1 MISATIFLPVLVG
14 LLVTAFGKRFSRFS
28 DGVLLSVSGGASVA
42 LTACLLE
49 RRAQRGRECLCREPA
64 VDRGFWPELLRGD
77 HAAEFRF
84 SAAQCRADA
93 RDRLDDPATQR
104 GSSDAW
110 RAVARRAGFDQWRF
124 CDAESARLVF
134 LLGIDPVPVFFLI
147 KEFGAEQ
154 RSYAAY
160 KFFLYTLLGS
170 LPMLLAFLFIYRQ
183 FGTLELAPSPFAA
196 GGLMALDQPG
206 KPAEFLDA
214 AHWVFLGILLGV
226 AVKLPLY
233 PLHSWQPDAYTQA
246 PTAVSMFLT
255 GVMSKMGVYGLLL
268 LLTLLP
274 VTFQAHAQVVVWLAA
289 LTMVASITVAI
300 LKSDLKETIAY
311 SSLNHVA
318 ICALGVAALALLGG
332 TAPLSATEPLRTGVF
347 FQVFSHGLS
356 GALLFFL
363 AGVFEKRLGTRQ
375 IGSMRGLRHSMPVF
389 AGLLGVAAFATVGL
403 PGLSGFIGEFLI
415 FKGGFLVAPGGTALA
430 FLGLIPMTMVML
442 KIMHHLLNGPGGGE
456 SGPAPS
462 DMNRA
467 ERVAAMP
474 LALIIILAGLWPK
487 IILWIWNW

>member
-49 RRAQRGRECLCREPA
+49 
-64 VDRGFWPELLRGD
+64 
-77 HAAEFRF
+77 
-84 SAAQCRADA
+84 SARSGGA
-93 RDRLDDPATQR
+93 
-104 GSSDAW
+104 S
-110 RAVARRAGFDQWRF
+110 VF
-124 CDAESARLVF
+124 AESLPWIADFGLNYSVAITPLNSVF
-134 LLGIDPVPVFFLI
+134 LLLNAVLMPVIVWTTLQRNGGHPMLGGLLLVEQGLINGVFATQNLLVWFFFWELTLVPVFFLI

-300 LKSDLKETIAY
+300 LKK
-311 SSLNHVA
+311 
-318 ICALGVAALALLGG
+318 
-332 TAPLSATEPLRTGVF
+332 
-347 FQVFSHGLS
+347 
-356 GALLFFL
+356 
-363 AGVFEKRLGTRQ
+363 
-375 IGSMRGLRHSMPVF
+375 
-389 AGLLGVAAFATVGL
+389 
-403 PGLSGFIGEFLI
+403 
-415 FKGGFLVAPGGTALA
+415 
-430 FLGLIPMTMVML
+430 
-442 KIMHHLLNGPGGGE
+442 
-456 SGPAPS
+456 
-462 DMNRA
+462 
-467 ERVAAMP
+467 
-474 LALIIILAGLWPK
+474 
-487 IILWIWNW
+487 